1 MKKSI
6 GILVF
11 LLSTVVLMSSCKK
24 DVKYL
29 PGTWKVTTATI
40 NGDSEDDLDDVWTF
54 TDGGTCVVNCDLD
67 EYFDNIPNNYDVIT
81 FNGTYVTNGNKTL
94 TITSN
99 KFNDALGY
107 YEQIIYDLDI
117 LALNKKTMMVSGSI
131 KYIRNMENV
140 ADTRVSDISLTLSK
154 R

>member
-6 GILVF
+6 GIFVF

-29 PGTWKVTTATI
+29 PGTWKVTSAVI
-40 NGDSEDDLDDVWTF
+40 NGDSGDDVRDVWTL
-54 TDGGTCVVNCDLD
+54 TDGGGCVIECDLD
-67 EYFDNIPNNYDVIT
+67 EYFDDIPYDLLN
-81 FNGTYVTNGNKTL
+81 FNGTYATVGNKTL

-99 KFNDALGY
+99 KFNEAYGY
-107 YEQIIYDLDI
+107 YEQVTYDLDI
-117 LALNKKTMMVSGSI
+117 LSLNKKTMMVSGTI
-131 KYIRNMENV
+131 KYVKNMESVTNLK
-140 ADTRVSDISLTLSK
+140 TSDISLTLTK

>member
-6 GILVF
+6 GIFVF

-29 PGTWKVTTATI
+29 PGTWKVTSAII
-40 NGDSEDDLDDVWTF
+40 NGDDEDDVDDVWTF
-54 TDGGTCVVNCDLD
+54 TDGDGCVVECDLD
-67 EYFDNIPNNYDVIT
+67 EYFDNIPYNVLN
-81 FNGTYVTNGNKTL
+81 FNGTYTTNGNKTL

-99 KFNDALGY
+99 KFNESLGY
-107 YEQIIYDLDI
+107 YEQVIYDLEI
-117 LALNKKTMMVSGSI
+117 LLLNKKSMMVSGTI
-131 KYIRNMENV
+131 KYIKNMDNV
-140 ADTRVSDISLTLSK
+140 SSTKTSDISLTLSK